1 MSYGIERSM
10 FPVLE
15 EEGGFLLM

>member
-15 EEGGFLLM
+15 EEGNFY